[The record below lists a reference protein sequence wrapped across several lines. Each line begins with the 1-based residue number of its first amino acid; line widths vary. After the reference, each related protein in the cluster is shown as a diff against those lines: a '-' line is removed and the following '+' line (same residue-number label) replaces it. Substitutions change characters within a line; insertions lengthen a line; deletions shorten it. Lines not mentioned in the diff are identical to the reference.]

1 MGEMMY
7 GMGGMGMMLLMI
19 LIIVFQVVC
28 FWRILPRAGIPAPVA
43 ILAILPPVTI
53 ILLAVLAFKT
63 WPGDE
68 EAR

>member
-1 MGEMMY
+1 MGDVMN
-7 GMGGMGMMLLMI
+7 GMDGMELILLMI
-19 LIIVFQVVC
+19 LIMVLPVVC

-43 ILAILPPVTI
+43 ILAIMPLLAI